1 MIELSKCP
9 HCASEDRV
17 TIAGKDFCMR
27 CGTPSQNTTGATSD
41 YSNGNPNQST
51 IDNTANSTDQN
62 KVSVTKFSDPIPAT
76 QQAPVNDIGP
86 QISQQPSS
94 TNVATPV
101 ANSVP
106 SVNVNNNTPNLVT
119 SGQPQQPIT
128 TNITTPQEP
137 ITPSL
142 IQPQIQSQTQ
152 SPNYPIVS
160 SDNSPQQ
167 TTAVNNSSTNADNLA
182 IPTTSQVSQNNL
194 PTVQQPELSPSLNP
208 NTHNPISMSQQQGVH
223 TPDPVQIP
231 TDQPLTQPSLSSVI
245 DQQSTPAV
253 ENTPQIHAHEAIMNL
268 DKDDSE
274 VFSDEQLDELSKI
287 SSQSDKFNLI
297 QDQSKIV
304 DVDRGMTKPVAFD
317 TDIRRPSNNIKPKQ
331 SSQPDVSKV
340 LEKDIKTPD
349 KTSKSKKILKPAGIG
364 LSIVALFLV
373 GAYIWQVNYPTL
385 AFKIASTKAGMSA
398 SMPGYIPVGYKL
410 AGEIQTNPGSVSYNL
425 VNGGQNKKIS
435 ISQTKTD
442 WDSQAL
448 AENYV
453 APKAEN
459 YLALQAQGLT
469 IYMLGDSQATW
480 VNKGTWYKIESFDQ
494 SLSQDQAIKIAT
506 SL

>member
-9 HCASEDRV
+9 NCASEDKV

-27 CGTPSQNTTGATSD
+27 CGTPSQDTAGAGADANSNTT
-41 YSNGNPNQST
+41 NPSQST
-51 IDNTANSTDQN
+51 VNNDVTSTDQSA
-62 KVSVTKFSDPIPAT
+62 VSVTKFTDPTPAA
-76 QQAPVNDIGP
+76 QQPPVNTADP
-86 QISQQPSS
+86 QIAQQP
-94 TNVATPV
+94 TGTAIATPV
-101 ANSVP
+101 ANSIPPVDTTP
-106 SVNVNNNTPNLVT
+106 ASNNTPNPSP
-119 SGQPQQPIT
+119 SGQPSAPVVTNIDATQPIM
-128 TNITTPQEP
+128 
-137 ITPSL
+137 PSPV
-142 IQPQIQSQTQ
+142 QPQVQEQMQ
-152 SPNYPIVS
+152 APDNPVVS
-160 SDNSPQQ
+160 SNNPPQQ
-167 TTAVNNSSTNADNLA
+167 APVVNDMPVNSGYPS
-182 IPTTSQVSQNNL
+182 IPTSSQVNQNDS
-194 PTVQQPELSPSLNP
+194 PTMQQSEPAPAP
-208 NTHNPISMSQQQGVH
+208 NPISMPQQQNVH

-231 TDQPLTQPSLSSVI
+231 TDQPLTQPSSAPSLE
-245 DQQSTPAV
+245 QQSTPAA
-253 ENTPQIHAHEAIMNL
+253 ESTPQIHTHQAIMSL
-268 DKDDSE
+268 DKNDSG

-287 SSQSDKFNLI
+287 SSQGDQLSPP
-297 QDQSKIV
+297 QHQSKTI
-304 DVDRGMTKPVAFD
+304 DVDQGAVKPATFH
-317 TDIRRPSNNIKPKQ
+317 TDIRQPSNDVKPTQ
-331 SSQPDVSKV
+331 SEQTGVSKV
-340 LEKDIKTPD
+340 VESDIKVPD
-349 KTSKSKKILKPAGIG
+349 KDSKSKKILKPAGIG

-398 SMPGYIPVGYKL
+398 SMPGYMPGGYKL

-480 VNKGTWYKIESFDQ
+480 VNKGTWYKIESPDQ

>member
-9 HCASEDRV
+9 NCASEDKV

-27 CGTPSQNTTGATSD
+27 CGTPSQDT
-41 YSNGNPNQST
+41 NQASS
-51 IDNTANSTDQN
+51 ANSTQSAGDGTVPPPIDQN
-62 KVSVTKFSDPIPAT
+62 PASVSKFTDPANVTASQPANDTVATIPANTTSAANAVSQTDGNISLPPQAVEQPTQVPAPQPMSNMQSPAPMAPGQNPTQLQTPSTDNSVPAVNMQTAQAQSPVLTQEPVDSTNNPMSVT
-76 QQAPVNDIGP
+76 Q
-86 QISQQPSS
+86 
-94 TNVATPV
+94 PV
-101 ANSVP
+101 ANGVP
-106 SVNVNNNTPNLVT
+106 INL
-119 SGQPQQPIT
+119 
-128 TNITTPQEP
+128 
-137 ITPSL
+137 
-142 IQPQIQSQTQ
+142 
-152 SPNYPIVS
+152 
-160 SDNSPQQ
+160 QQ
-167 TTAVNNSSTNADNLA
+167 TTANVPAP
-182 IPTTSQVSQNNL
+182 I
-194 PTVQQPELSPSLNP
+194 QQPEVA
-208 NTHNPISMSQQQGVH
+208 T

-231 TDQPLTQPSLSSVI
+231 QDQPLTQASPANDSV
-245 DQQSTPAV
+245 STPEDV
-253 ENTPQIHAHEAIMNL
+253 NEPKIHTHQSIMSL
-268 DKDDSE
+268 DKNDSG

-287 SSQSDKFNLI
+287 S
-297 QDQSKIV
+297 DQSEPLSMSADQPK
-304 DVDRGMTKPVAFD
+304 TNVANSGSVAPATFH
-317 TDIRRPSNNIKPKQ
+317 TDIQPPGASKPAPEPTPATQSAVGKVVDTEIK
-331 SSQPDVSKV
+331 V
-340 LEKDIKTPD
+340 PD
-349 KTSKSKKILKPAGIG
+349 KNTKGKKVLKPAGIA

-385 AFKIASTKAGMSA
+385 AFKIASSKAGMSA
-398 SMPGYIPVGYKL
+398 SMPGYMPGGYKL

-425 VNGGQNKKIS
+425 VNGGQNTKIS

-480 VNKGTWYKIESFDQ
+480 VNKGTWYKIESPDQ